1 MKIAKNLI
9 INFISVVSWFSFK
22 SKDQMR
28 MIHWWQEWPKVHE
41 ASSILNDD
49 SRRGDIFFMACQDFE
64 YCTLVRAWF
73 LMSDNMGKQMLCC
86 LWWSV

>member
-28 MIHWWQEWPKVHE
+28 MIHWLQEWPKVHE

-49 SRRGDIFFMACQDFE
+49 SRRGDIFFHGLSRF
-64 YCTLVRAWF
+64 
-73 LMSDNMGKQMLCC
+73 
-86 LWWSV
+86 